1 MDTDFQIKTKV
12 LLKLFKAGKCSE
24 ADILNMKT
32 EEMLNLPNV
41 LIKEIKVICAIKENV
56 KSTHSIHIS
65 EVNKMK
71 GDDYGYKV

>member
-1 MDTDFQIKTKV
+1 MDTDFQTKTKV

-32 EEMLNLPNV
+32 EEMLDLPNISIKLRLYV
-41 LIKEIKVICAIKENV
+41 LLKKLL

-65 EVNKMK
+65 EVSKMK

>member
-56 KSTHSIHIS
+56 KKHILYS
-65 EVNKMK
+65 YLGGKQDER
-71 GDDYGYKV
+71 

>member
-56 KSTHSIHIS
+56 KKHTLYSYLGGKLD
-65 EVNKMK
+65 ER
-71 GDDYGYKV
+71 

>member
-56 KSTHSIHIS
+56 KKHPLYSYLGGKQD
-65 EVNKMK
+65 ER
-71 GDDYGYKV
+71 

>member
-56 KSTHSIHIS
+56 KKHTLYSYLVGKQD
-65 EVNKMK
+65 ER
-71 GDDYGYKV
+71 